1 MKQLISLL
9 LILMLAVGVLTLTAC
24 KNTETKT
31 ADQPVSAVETVRV
44 IPDDLTP
51 IGTNEDG
58 SATGYTKLDKDEKGR
73 VTRDYTYDSLGEL
86 KGSIGYEYDDND
98 YVVKE
103 IRYDVEGNITS
114 QVAFERDEDG
124 LETKRTD
131 MDAQGNVKTII
142 VTEYYEDGSTERT
155 KYDADGNVI
164 G

>member
-1 MKQLISLL
+1 MKRLISLL
-9 LILMLAVGVLTLTAC
+9 MILMLAVGVISLTAC

-31 ADQPVSAVETVRV
+31 DEQPATTVETVRV
-44 IPDDLTP
+44 IPEDLTP

-98 YVVKE
+98 FVVKE
-103 IRYDVEGNITS
+103 IRYDVDGNITS
-114 QVAFERDEDG
+114 EVLFERNEDG
-124 LETKRTD
+124 LETQRTE
-131 MDAQGNVKTII
+131 MDAQGNVKTIT
-142 VTEYYEDGSTERT
+142 VTEYYEDGTTERT
-155 KYDADGNVI
+155 KYDAEGNVI